1 MRKDLERTSAIMMK
15 VKNPSFSMER
25 NVVDKTSMPMEKIKP
40 KPKASISTPPSPR
53 TMKNASTTREK
64 TQPELAKDYEFS
76 KRARKSAPTFNEITT
91 KTKLGVNK
99 GLQGVDK
106 GVKDT
111 IKAVKG
117 VTKVKVANSLRSAF
131 APNTTVKRDY
141 ADPTRVNLGDGSKL
155 GDKKTVQ
162 KLDKEDGTVL
172 KTKTKQVVSKK
183 PGKNDPD
190 ALFGST
196 KSGRISIN
204 TSKRSKFADEGIE
217 GFSNKKTKYRATI
230 NETGKDLLKGVAG
243 TIGGFV
249 LGVTG
254 INTRTKNKVKR
265 ANTRLGI

>member
-15 VKNPSFSMER
+15 VKNPSFSREIEE
-25 NVVDKTSMPMEKIKP
+25 TIPMEKMKAKP
-40 KPKASISTPPSPR
+40 IVPVDISTSPR
-53 TMKNASTTREK
+53 TMKKVSTAREK

-99 GLQGVDK
+99 GLQGVNK

-162 KLDKEDGTVL
+162 KLDKDGTVL

-183 PGKNDPD
+183 PKD
-190 ALFGST
+190 F
-196 KSGRISIN
+196 KSGYVAIN
-204 TSKRSKFADEGIE
+204 KSKRSRFADEGIE
-217 GFSNKKTKYRATI
+217 GFSNKKTKYRATL
-230 NETGKDLLKGVAG
+230 NKEGKDLAKA
-243 TIGGFV
+243 
-249 LGVTG
+249 VTG
-254 INTRTKNKVKR
+254 MVGAMKFIQGP
-265 ANTRLGI
+265 LGGDILKPFR

>member
-1 MRKDLERTSAIMMK
+1 MRKDLEKTSAIMMK
-15 VKNPSFSMER
+15 IKNPSFSMER
-25 NVVDKTSMPMEKIKP
+25 DVVDKTSMPMEKIKP
-40 KPKASISTPPSPR
+40 KPIASISTPPSPR
-53 TMKNASTTREK
+53 TMKNVSTAREK

-117 VTKVKVANSLRSAF
+117 VTKLKVANSLRSAF

-162 KLDKEDGTVL
+162 KLDKDGTVL

-183 PGKNDPD
+183 SDGDY
-190 ALFGST
+190 
-196 KSGRISIN
+196 KSGYISIN
-204 TSKRSKFADEGIE
+204 KSKRSKFANEGVE

>member
-1 MRKDLERTSAIMMK
+1 MPSKRKDLERSGLMMDK
-15 VKNPSFSMER
+15 IKNPSFSREIEE
-25 NVVDKTSMPMEKIKP
+25 TIPMEKMKAKP
-40 KPKASISTPPSPR
+40 IAPVDIPTSPR
-53 TMKNASTTREK
+53 TIKKVSTAREK

-131 APNTTVKRDY
+131 APNTTVRRDY

-162 KLDKEDGTVL
+162 KLDKDGTVL
-172 KTKTKQVVSKK
+172 KTKTKQVVSKVPGK
-183 PGKNDPD
+183 PGT
-190 ALFGST
+190 FGEN
-196 KSGRISIN
+196 KSGVVSIN
-204 TSKRSKFADEGIE
+204 KSKRSKYADEGIE
-217 GFSNKKTKYRATI
+217 GFTNKRTRYRKTKSKAKQK
-230 NETGKDLLKGVAG
+230 E
-243 TIGGFV
+243 GFQRICKCCWRGNNRNV
-249 LGVTG
+249 WWCCCYNRG
-254 INTRTKNKVKR
+254 
-265 ANTRLGI
+265 

>member
-1 MRKDLERTSAIMMK
+1 MDKIKNPQPEMGMMK
-15 VKNPSFSMER
+15 EKQQLQPVVKMKSRPIADMSSAN
-25 NVVDKTSMPMEKIKP
+25 
-40 KPKASISTPPSPR
+40 
-53 TMKNASTTREK
+53 TMKTGSIRKVAMPEK

-99 GLQGVDK
+99 GLQGVNK

-162 KLDKEDGTVL
+162 KLDKDGTVL
-172 KTKTKQVVSKK
+172 KTKTKQVVSKVPGK
-183 PGKNDPD
+183 PGT
-190 ALFGST
+190 FGEN
-196 KSGRISIN
+196 KSGVVSIN
-204 TSKRSKFADEGIE
+204 KSKRSKYADEGIE
-217 GFSNKKTKYRATI
+217 GFTNKRTRYRKTKSKAKQK
-230 NETGKDLLKGVAG
+230 EGLKQFGNAVGMAG
-243 TIGGFV
+243 IGMSG
-249 LGVTG
+249 G
-254 INTRTKNKVKR
+254 IAAIIGIKR
-265 ANTRLGI
+265 R

>member
-15 VKNPSFSMER
+15 VKNPSFSREIEE
-25 NVVDKTSMPMEKIKP
+25 TIPMEKIKP
-40 KPKASISTPPSPR
+40 KPIASISTPPSPR
-53 TMKNASTTREK
+53 TMKKVSTAREK

-99 GLQGVDK
+99 GLQGVNK

-183 PGKNDPD
+183 SDGDY
-190 ALFGST
+190 GS
-196 KSGRISIN
+196 GYISIN
-204 TSKRSKFADEGIE
+204 KSKRSKFADEGIE
-217 GFSNKKTKYRATI
+217 GFSNKKTKYRKTI
-230 NETGKDLLKGVAG
+230 TQEGKSFLKTAIGSVVGFPLGVAG
-243 TIGGFV
+243 IS
-249 LGVTG
+249 
-254 INTRTKNKVKR
+254 TRAKNKARR
-265 ANTRLGI
+265 ANMRAGIKI

>member
-15 VKNPSFSMER
+15 IKNPSFSMEGDE
-25 NVVDKTSMPMEKIKP
+25 VGKTSMPMEKMNSKP
-40 KPKASISTPPSPR
+40 IASVNTPPSPR
-53 TMKNASTTREK
+53 TMKNVSTTREK
-64 TQPELAKDYEFS
+64 TQPELAKDFEFS

-99 GLQGVDK
+99 GLQGVNK

-183 PGKNDPD
+183 GK
-190 ALFGST
+190 GSF
-196 KSGRISIN
+196 KSGYVAIN
-204 TSKRSKFADEGIE
+204 KSKKSRFADEGVE
-217 GFSNKKTKYRATI
+217 SFSNKKTRYRATR
-230 NETGKDLLKGVAG
+230 NKEFKNAAKFLAG
-243 TIGGFV
+243 SIGGMKFIQGP
-249 LGVTG
+249 LGG
-254 INTRTKNKVKR
+254 DILKPFR
-265 ANTRLGI
+265 

>member
-15 VKNPSFSMER
+15 IKNPSFSMEGDE
-25 NVVDKTSMPMEKIKP
+25 VGKTSMPMEKMNSKP
-40 KPKASISTPPSPR
+40 IASVNTPPSPR

-64 TQPELAKDYEFS
+64 TQPELAKDFEFS

-99 GLQGVDK
+99 VLQGVNK

-162 KLDKEDGTVL
+162 KLDKDGTVL

-183 PGKNDPD
+183 SDGDY
-190 ALFGST
+190 
-196 KSGRISIN
+196 KSGYISIN
-204 TSKRSKFADEGIE
+204 KSKRSKFANEGIE

-230 NETGKDLLKGVAG
+230 NETGKNLLKTAAG
-243 TIGGFV
+243 LFVGFP
-249 LGVTG
+249 LGIKG
-254 INTRTKNKVKR
+254 INTRANNKTRQANMR
-265 ANTRLGI
+265 AGIKI

>member
-1 MRKDLERTSAIMMK
+1 MRKDLERTSTIMMK
-15 VKNPSFSMER
+15 VKNPTFSMER

-40 KPKASISTPPSPR
+40 KPIASISTPPSPR
-53 TMKNASTTREK
+53 TMKKVSTAREK

-162 KLDKEDGTVL
+162 KLDKDGTVL

-183 PGKNDPD
+183 GQ
-190 ALFGST
+190 GSGT
-196 KSGRISIN
+196 SGYVAINKSKKSR
-204 TSKRSKFADEGIE
+204 FADEGVE
-217 GFSNKKTKYRATI
+217 GFSNKKTRYRATR
-230 NETGKDLLKGVAG
+230 NKEFKDAAKAFGA
-243 TIGGFV
+243 TIGGFA

-254 INTRTKNKVKR
+254 LSHSQKKKAKR
-265 ANTRLGI
+265 ANMRAGI

>member
-15 VKNPSFSMER
+15 IKNPSFSREIEE
-25 NVVDKTSMPMEKIKP
+25 TIPMEKMKAKP
-40 KPKASISTPPSPR
+40 IAPVDIPTSPR
-53 TMKNASTTREK
+53 TIKKVSTAREK

-91 KTKLGVNK
+91 KTKLGINK

-196 KSGRISIN
+196 KSGRVSIN

-217 GFSNKKTKYRATI
+217 GFSNKKTRYRKTRSKAVQKKNLI
-230 NETGKDLLKGVAG
+230 GAGKL
-243 TIGGFV
+243 IGGIAAGFGAMYGLV
-249 LGVTG
+249 NVG
-254 INTRTKNKVKR
+254 NKR
-265 ANTRLGI
+265 